1 MYDKYQIS
9 NLQNEGPNFKL
20 DIPIPHIPYNLMNTN
35 IYFWR
40 FNAIMLHWIA
50 SSKSLSLNIQVWKQ
64 NTIAYE

>member
-35 IYFWR
+35 I
-40 FNAIMLHWIA
+40 
-50 SSKSLSLNIQVWKQ
+50 
-64 NTIAYE
+64 